1 MPYTAESS
9 ASMST
14 AAIQATADLPPTKT
28 QKPRL
33 HVCGTCQRSFARS
46 EHRKRHERSHTK
58 EKPFECPECKRCFAR
73 RDLLLRHQRKL
84 HQISSRSS
92 CPRNRP
98 ESSGG
103 TPSDQSRACKKS
115 VTGPNPFK
123 GPKLSMRPR
132 KNAISHIDSSTMQPI
147 AAANTSV
154 PDGNPPSHQ
163 PSRHVSLTGLSIHN
177 SDLGMLEAMGPREVQ
192 QVLPE
197 PKPGTGNL
205 DFSNGL
211 QTTHPNAAF
220 NTKFDFESLFGPG
233 SMINSDIRHCDLSP
247 QSTAMEQAPMFV
259 ALTNEMPAK
268 QTLDDRFNELIGLE
282 HLIHFCTNENRLD
295 GYSSSANSTTN
306 RNGTSHITPG
316 GSGHPSWAG
325 TSIIG

>member
-1 MPYTAESS
+1 MSNSISSNAAVPSMPYTAESS

-46 EHRKRHERSHTK
+46 EHR
-58 EKPFECPECKRCFAR
+58 
-73 RDLLLRHQRKL
+73 
-84 HQISSRSS
+84 
-92 CPRNRP
+92 
-98 ESSGG
+98 
-103 TPSDQSRACKKS
+103 
-115 VTGPNPFK
+115 PNPFK

-268 QTLDDRFNELIGLE
+268 QTLDDR
-282 HLIHFCTNENRLD
+282 LD